1 MDDPADCDP
10 ARGHPERTAAPLAVC
25 PPAVLPAPAAGTAM
39 GRDTGVQLRQK
50 VLCQTEHLEVKHY

>member
-1 MDDPADCDP
+1 MMDDPADCDP

-39 GRDTGVQLRQK
+39 GRHKGAASPESPAPNRASGS
-50 VLCQTEHLEVKHY
+50 